1 MVRIEVHDTE
11 SGSDGPYLVDVPE
24 SVTGIIPMWRDQD
37 QAHLS
42 PLQDPGLW
50 KTEVVEVVQLD
61 LSARMTAVL
70 LIDGSIQRFVMPE
83 SVRRKLH
90 AGGSELVRR
99 RIVLDIWSSHV
110 LGSLQIA
117 PNWNVWK
124 LQQNLREARTDQ
136 EGATA
141 RLQEATENA
150 CRLKEMSQGLR
161 HTLVGYLHAEQPPD
175 LARVPQSAIG
185 VLLRG
190 LDMDLES
197 TRNKLTDLQA
207 SMDFKRRMNPV
218 QGTGEAR
225 QRKAAG
231 AHAEGGVDGEQSD
244 SGEFE
249 SDREDD
255 MNFGT
260 PDHSSDE
267 DGETA
272 VITDPAEALEHAR
285 QLRDAQHQR
294 LDKLLHAREAVQARA
309 TELASSIKNRAK
321 QRLFGMF
328 SRGSPSQLDRLCL
341 SHESLFDALEEA
353 KIARNDDSDHLCELL
368 EICASA
374 EAKVDQAAKSYATE
388 VDKMQQQV
396 IRRDSLTRRDS
407 FTALDGEQDFAN
419 NWHKT
424 TMI

>member
-1 MVRIEVHDTE
+1 MVRIEVHDAE

-50 KTEVVEVVQLD
+50 KATVVEVVQLD
-61 LSARMTAVL
+61 LSTRMTAVL

-90 AGGSELVRR
+90 AGGSEVVRR
-99 RIVLDIWSSHV
+99 RIILDIWSSHV

-124 LQQNLREARTDQ
+124 LQQNLREARADQ

-175 LARVPQSAIG
+175 LTRVPQSAIG

-218 QGTGEAR
+218 QSTGEAR
-225 QRKAAG
+225 QRNAG
-231 AHAEGGVDGEQSD
+231 ACAEGGPDGERSD

-267 DGETA
+267 ETETA
-272 VITDPAEALEHAR
+272 VITDPAEALEHVR

-294 LDKLLHAREAVQARA
+294 LEKLLRAREAVQARA
-309 TELASSIKNRAK
+309 TELSSSMKNRAK

-353 KIARNDDSDHLCELL
+353 KIARNLDSDHLCELL

-407 FTALDGEQDFAN
+407 FTALDDEEGFAN
-419 NWHKT
+419 NWHKA